1 MGYKSKKMISNKV
14 LIIKGMYNSFY
25 NCFFKSFLNQKKIKC
40 IGIFHYYFVFSP
52 GSFDVRFSLAEKF
65 SLLGSAYFLLLLGLR
80 VRAFLLIFFFFVLE
94 LDVVVVVVVVV
105 VDVNDDDDDDE
116 LDVVVVVVDD
126 DDEDDEEDEV
136 FEDESDDD
144 DDDEAILSFTLV
156 SFCLVTGG
164 LWNNDCVVNT
174 GKGFVG

>member
-1 MGYKSKKMISNKV
+1 M
-14 LIIKGMYNSFY
+14 LW
-25 NCFFKSFLNQKKIKC
+25 
-40 IGIFHYYFVFSP
+40 YFSLLLLFFSP
-52 GSFDVRFSLAEKF
+52 GSFDVRFSLEDKF

-94 LDVVVVVVVVV
+94 FEVVVVVVVVV

-116 LDVVVVVVDD
+116 LEVVVVVVDD
-126 DDEDDEEDEV
+126 DAEDDDDEEVEV

-174 GKGFVG
+174 GKGFVGWA

>member
-1 MGYKSKKMISNKV
+1 MAFF
-14 LIIKGMYNSFY
+14 II
-25 NCFFKSFLNQKKIKC
+25 
-40 IGIFHYYFVFSP
+40 IFFSP

-94 LDVVVVVVVVV
+94 LEVVVVVVVVV

-116 LDVVVVVVDD
+116 LEVVVVVVDDD